1 MLRKIFHNIK
11 SVCTSL
17 FSTEPRMRKPRDA
30 VPRHEKGDPNW
41 RDNRYTYENDLA
53 LAKEAAR
60 ITAKG
65 RQDEESSEDEA

>member
-1 MLRKIFHNIK
+1 
-11 SVCTSL
+11 
-17 FSTEPRMRKPRDA
+17 MRKPRDP
-30 VPRHEKGDPNW
+30 VPRREKGDPNW

-65 RQDEESSEDEA
+65 LQDEGSSEDEA